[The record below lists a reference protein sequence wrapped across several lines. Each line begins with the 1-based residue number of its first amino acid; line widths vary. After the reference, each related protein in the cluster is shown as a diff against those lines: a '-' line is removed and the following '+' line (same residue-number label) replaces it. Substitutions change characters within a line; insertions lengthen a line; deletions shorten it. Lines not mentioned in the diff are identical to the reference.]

1 MSLHEL
7 QNNIVGIISTK
18 INERADNL
26 ESMINHNTV
35 SIDALKKSIDFAFAK
50 VDSLKTDMKVV
61 KTTTEKNEQKL
72 SELELKLN
80 DAPKMMHTL
89 NNYNFY
95 LRDRNCSL

>member
-35 SIDALKKSIDFAFAK
+35 SIDALKKSIDFAFAE

-61 KTTTEKNEQKL
+61 KTTAEKNEQKL
-72 SELELKLN
+72 SVLELKLN

-89 NNYNFY
+89 N
-95 LRDRNCSL
+95 

>member
-7 QNNIVGIISTK
+7 QNNIIGIISTK

-35 SIDALKKSIDFAFAK
+35 SIDELKKSIVYAFAE

-61 KTTTEKNEQKL
+61 KTATEKN
-72 SELELKLN
+72 
-80 DAPKMMHTL
+80 
-89 NNYNFY
+89 
-95 LRDRNCSL
+95 

>member
-35 SIDALKKSIDFAFAK
+35 SIDELKKSIVYAFAE

-61 KTTTEKNEQKL
+61 KTATEKN
-72 SELELKLN
+72 
-80 DAPKMMHTL
+80 
-89 NNYNFY
+89 
-95 LRDRNCSL
+95 

>member
-35 SIDALKKSIDFAFAK
+35 SIDALKKSIDFAFAE

-61 KTTTEKNEQKL
+61 KTTAEKNEEKL
-72 SELELKLN
+72 SVLELKLN

-89 NNYNFY
+89 N
-95 LRDRNCSL
+95 

>member
-1 MSLHEL
+1 MSLNEL
-7 QNNIVGIISTK
+7 QNHIVGIISTK

-35 SIDALKKSIDFAFAK
+35 SIDELKKSIVYAFAE
-50 VDSLKTDMKVV
+50 VDSLKIDMKVV

-89 NNYNFY
+89 N
-95 LRDRNCSL
+95 

>member
-35 SIDALKKSIDFAFAK
+35 SIDALKKSIDFAFAE

-61 KTTTEKNEQKL
+61 KTTAEKNEQKL

-89 NNYNFY
+89 N
-95 LRDRNCSL
+95 